1 MNKSVVELIVGV
13 VFAAGI
19 LVLGAYTIVL
29 SGVHLGSTKRFIVD
43 FERVYGLKK
52 GDAVRVEGYEKGEV
66 KSLRLLSGGKIRAE
80 LEVQADVEIYKQN
93 SDVRVTPFSPLGGR
107 VVEIKRGI
115 KDTPRGKYLS
125 YGAAG
130 DVGSPEEADVIVG
143 TAEGELL
150 QTLNALVSDNRESVD
165 AIVEN
170 LKKVSIQL
178 TRTDNALG
186 YLLNSTDGA
195 KKIQSVADG
204 MASAAQRIDRILAR
218 VERGE
223 GVIGGLVEDDSKL
236 HKNVD
241 QALDSGRD
249 SLQSLSKI
257 LKRADDGKSA
267 LGVLVSDDPTVT
279 AATKGIVTD
288 VKTVTG
294 KIASGKGTLGK
305 FVHDDKLYDGAAN
318 TAKNLDSITAK
329 IDSGKG
335 LLGVLLEKEAGDNA
349 RKTLENLGEITDAI
363 NDPEGGTIGLLVHDA
378 KLRRRLVRITEEI
391 EGLVTEFRDSLEDV
405 REQAP
410 VNAFIGAVFSAF

>member
-143 TAEGELL
+143 TAEGEVAG
-150 QTLNALVSDNRESVD
+150 NAFNWRYTVALEIDG
-165 AIVEN
+165 
-170 LKKVSIQL
+170 
-178 TRTDNALG
+178 RTWN
-186 YLLNSTDGA
+186 
-195 KKIQSVADG
+195 VAFDDWMFLRPG
-204 MASAAQRIDRILAR
+204 
-218 VERGE
+218 
-223 GVIGGLVEDDSKL
+223 GVIVNKAEVTKWGFKVGEATIFFRKDE
-236 HKNVD
+236 NA
-241 QALDSGRD
+241 QAA
-249 SLQSLSKI
+249 I
-257 LKRADDGKSA
+257 RA
-267 LGVLVSDDPTVT
+267 V
-279 AATKGIVTD
+279 AA
-288 VKTVTG
+288 
-294 KIASGKGTLGK
+294 
-305 FVHDDKLYDGAAN
+305 
-318 TAKNLDSITAK
+318 
-329 IDSGKG
+329 
-335 LLGVLLEKEAGDNA
+335 E
-349 RKTLENLGEITDAI
+349 
-363 NDPEGGTIGLLVHDA
+363 
-378 KLRRRLVRITEEI
+378 
-391 EGLVTEFRDSLEDV
+391 
-405 REQAP
+405 
-410 VNAFIGAVFSAF
+410 